1 MKAKAEQLPSKQ
13 NFSEWY
19 HEIIQK
25 AEIMDVR
32 YPVKGLYVWYPF
44 GFKIRQLVYSKL
56 RELHDRDHDEVYFPT
71 LIPETELGKEGQHIK
86 GFEDEVYW
94 VTHGGLDPLDVKL
107 ALRPTSETAIYPI
120 FKLWIRSH
128 ADLPLKVY
136 QIVNTFRYETKH
148 TRPLIRL
155 REITS
160 FKEAHTA
167 HKNFKEAEEQVKDAI
182 KLYKEFYDFLAIPY
196 MVIRRPEWDKFPG
209 AAYTIALDTIM
220 PDGKTMQIGT
230 VHHLADNFARTFG
243 IEYEDVNGE
252 HQFVHQT
259 CYGISERCV
268 AALLSIHGDDLGL
281 VLPFEV
287 SPIQIVIIPILYKG
301 KEKKVMEISRA
312 VLNELKNFRVVL
324 DDSEDRPGAK
334 YYKWELKGVPIRI
347 EIGPK
352 EAEENSVV
360 VSFRDE
366 RKKFKVSID
375 EINDDL
381 IIQWAMEF
389 KERIRDKAVGWMKE
403 KVKYFDELND
413 LAEWVRNGVG
423 LTHLCNNLDCG
434 ERIEEDVK
442 GSVLG
447 WFEELDWIYAE
458 IDGECIICGGK
469 GKLVAIAKTY

>member
-1 MKAKAEQLPSKQ
+1 M
-13 NFSEWY
+13 
-19 HEIIQK
+19 
-25 AEIMDVR
+25 
-32 YPVKGLYVWYPF
+32 
-44 GFKIRQLVYSKL
+44 
-56 RELHDRDHDEVYFPT
+56 
-71 LIPETELGKEGQHIK
+71 
-86 GFEDEVYW
+86 
-94 VTHGGLDPLDVKL
+94 
-107 ALRPTSETAIYPI
+107 
-120 FKLWIRSH
+120 
-128 ADLPLKVY
+128 
-136 QIVNTFRYETKH
+136 
-148 TRPLIRL
+148 
-155 REITS
+155 
-160 FKEAHTA
+160 
-167 HKNFKEAEEQVKDAI
+167 
-182 KLYKEFYDFLAIPY
+182 
-196 MVIRRPEWDKFPG
+196 
-209 AAYTIALDTIM
+209 
-220 PDGKTMQIGT
+220 
-230 VHHLADNFARTFG
+230 
-243 IEYEDVNGE
+243 
-252 HQFVHQT
+252 
-259 CYGISERCV
+259 
-268 AALLSIHGDDLGL
+268 LSIHGDDLGL